1 MCLFA
6 CTHATIGDK
15 PDFQTRDH
23 GLLFHVLQTI
33 ELAKRMAG
41 LPFVRSR
48 IIGFASFTCVLFSGD
63 ALAQRPRV
71 VPPGAD
77 PSGNTQQ
84 LPAAPPAPKAG
95 AVGKTEPAKDG
106 PALIAGLKV
115 HNKAVMHRLRHRMV
129 NGKWINHPMPAGAA
143 GMNLFSECDHENKS
157 YTRNPDLW
165 AQDLVRQ
172 LTGVSIYNDFTQESY
187 GGVLITPRHLLFCAH
202 AHPHAHQTWG
212 PNPNRPGATHRFLT
226 SDGRVVESLQLH
238 QAKSFGNSLL
248 PGLKSVDLCVA
259 LMDRDLEADGLAVAP
274 IFPPVSDAA
283 VTSALEWARQE
294 KQPFSFIGIS
304 QGTSR
309 PTPVEPPEPVADYP
323 RKHGRMCYLL
333 DRNHLP
339 TSGGTTGPFA
349 PWSYR
354 VWDGDS
360 GTPAFLIFEG
370 VPHLWMILTAAP
382 GNGPR
387 PGSHIAHLE
396 ALIAAADENAIQL
409 GRLDQPTGLKPRVG
423 KLRY

>member
-1 MCLFA
+1 MHL
-6 CTHATIGDK
+6 G
-15 PDFQTRDH
+15 
-23 GLLFHVLQTI
+23 V
-33 ELAKRMAG
+33 
-41 LPFVRSR
+41 
-48 IIGFASFTCVLFSGD
+48 IGFAVLTCAFFSGD

-71 VPPGAD
+71 VPPGANRSD
-77 PSGNTQQ
+77 STQL
-84 LPAAPPAPKAG
+84 LPATPPAPKAG
-95 AVGKTEPAKDG
+95 PAGRAELAKGEQAKGG
-106 PALIAGLKV
+106 PALIAALRI
-115 HNKAVMHRLRHRMV
+115 HHEAILQRLRHRLV
-129 NGKWINHPMPAGAA
+129 NGKWIKHSMASGAA
-143 GMNLFSECDHENKS
+143 GMNLFSLCDHDRKS
-157 YTRNPDLW
+157 YARNPDLW
-165 AQDLVRQ
+165 AQDLVRH

-238 QAKSFGNSLL
+238 QAKSLGGSLL
-248 PGLKSVDLCVA
+248 PGLESVDLCVA
-259 LMDRDLEADGLAVAP
+259 LMDRDLEAEGLAVVP

-283 VTSALEWARQE
+283 VTAALEWSRKE
-294 KQPFSFIGIS
+294 KQPFAFMGIS

-309 PTPVEPPEPVADYP
+309 PTQIEPPEPVADYP

-333 DRNHLP
+333 DRNNLTTP
-339 TSGGTTGPFA
+339 QGTTGPFA

-360 GTPAFLIFEG
+360 GSPAFLIFEG
-370 VPHLWMILTAAP
+370 VPHLWMILTTAP

-387 PGSHIAHLE
+387 PGSHIAHIE

-409 GRLDQPTGLKPRVG
+409 GRLEQRTGLKPRVG
-423 KLRY
+423 KLRD